1 MFNKSSQ
8 AAVMHGFIF
17 FIFLQLRECLSNRPK
32 RRVNQ
37 TPFLSLSCDISL
49 IDNLCGKVIVL
60 KLAVRRVITIYGL
73 KRAGHRA
80 THSTGLRKMQ
90 PQNQEHWQL

>member
-1 MFNKSSQ
+1 MDFS
-8 AAVMHGFIF
+8 
-17 FIFLQLRECLSNRPK
+17 LQLRECLSNRPK

-90 PQNQEHWQL
+90 PQNQEHWDSLGEVGVCAANCNSLL